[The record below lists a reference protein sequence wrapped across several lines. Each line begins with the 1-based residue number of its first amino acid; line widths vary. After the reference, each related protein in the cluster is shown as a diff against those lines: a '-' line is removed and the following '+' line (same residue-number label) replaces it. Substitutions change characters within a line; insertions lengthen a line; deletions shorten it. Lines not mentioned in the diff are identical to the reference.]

1 METRLPMTEVMFEDH
16 SIIIME
22 NGHYKYNI
30 KNRHEWDFH
39 GGPVVKIPHLH
50 CRGWGLDPWSG
61 TKIPHATQTPTAR
74 EKKDCGSLYYY
85 FYYVAK
91 LFLYQ

>member
-1 METRLPMTEVMFEDH
+1 METRLPMTEEMFGDH

-39 GGPVVKIPHLH
+39 GGPVVKIPHFH
-50 CRGWGLDPWSG
+50 CRG
-61 TKIPHATQTPTAR
+61 
-74 EKKDCGSLYYY
+74 
-85 FYYVAK
+85 
-91 LFLYQ
+91 